1 LPPRLPDARRPALP
15 GPEPRA
21 VAAPARLDLLLRP
34 RPDRRQ
40 LRRGARARHER
51 ARVDVDLVGP
61 PVERRARAHA
71 ARRARPDAPD
81 RRARQRRRRARRVP
95 ARVRGLGGARQ
106 GVRGAG
112 GSGSLPPARR
122 RRGGEARGPQG
133 SRRGRAHPAVAA
145 RALAGLK
152 AHERLSIGHYMLR
165 RWSLEEDV
173 RHLER
178 LGFRS
183 ISLASTKLG
192 AYGVERA
199 IRLVR
204 ASALKV
210 AHVGSYGWFGTE
222 RRTIRKGIEQVRRA
236 IEWVH
241 RLDGDA
247 LFVISGGRNGA
258 SWEAAARAY
267 RDAYARLLP
276 EATAAGIRLAIE
288 VIHPLRQDLSFINTL
303 ADAREIARAAGRRG
317 GYVLDFFH
325 SGWERRL
332 LETVRAADQLIR
344 RAGES
349 RKGMAPIYGAGLAC
363 RSASRM
369 RATRWS
375 SCSSSSTS
383 GTASPRVRRFES
395 SSMRAL
401 NAESRRAPNML
412 LLLLRP

>member
-1 LPPRLPDARRPALP
+1 VAR
-15 GPEPRA
+15 
-21 VAAPARLDLLLRP
+21 
-34 RPDRRQ
+34 
-40 LRRGARARHER
+40 
-51 ARVDVDLVGP
+51 
-61 PVERRARAHA
+61 
-71 ARRARPDAPD
+71 
-81 RRARQRRRRARRVP
+81 
-95 ARVRGLGGARQ
+95 
-106 GVRGAG
+106 
-112 GSGSLPPARR
+112 
-122 RRGGEARGPQG
+122 
-133 SRRGRAHPAVAA
+133 

-183 ISLASTKLG
+183 ISLASTKLS

-222 RRTIRKGIEQVRRA
+222 PQTIRKGIEQVRRA

-247 LFVISGGRNGA
+247 LFVISGGRDGA
-258 SWEAAARAY
+258 TWEAAARAY

-332 LETVRAADQLIR
+332 LETVRADAAARIHAVQISDV
-344 RAGES
+344 
-349 RKGMAPIYGAGLAC
+349 K
-363 RSASRM
+363 
-369 RATRWS
+369 
-375 SCSSSSTS
+375 
-383 GTASPRVRRFES
+383 RVTLRT
-395 SSMRAL
+395 MDRAL
-401 NAESRRAPNML
+401 LGKGVLPLRALVRALERGGYRGWYEAEIISDDLERMGYERA
-412 LLLLRP
+412 LRQTRAAFARLVS